1 MLGIFISSLLVIEKR
16 SRIVEVFSEEVQK
29 LWNEWELRVLVLLS
43 LLLQVIL
50 IFLGSRRK
58 YMATLW
64 VRIVLWMSYLSADTV
79 ATTALG
85 ALSHGQGQPGST
97 ELTTLW
103 APFLLLHLGGPDT
116 ITAYSLEDNELWLRH
131 FLGLV
136 QQVGIAVYVLI
147 RSWTYSRVSIL
158 TIFMFV
164 PGIVKY
170 GERTWVLRLASKEH
184 FRDSMLDRPD
194 PGPNYAQFMND
205 YDSKQAKG
213 SRVTVGRIEDFQLE
227 MLDEHEEAHQQKPN
241 NPSNSI
247 GSESNLT
254 DAEVLPKAYEFFETF
269 KRLFADLI
277 LSGDDWKKSR
287 EFFQDT
293 SSRTSFKVIEVE
305 LGFIYD
311 LLYSKA
317 ALIYSLLGL
326 ILRCISFSSIII
338 LLVAFLTGDNH
349 RYSNV
354 DRIITYIL
362 FIGALILEIYAIFV
376 LTSSDW
382 AFLYLSKHK
391 LHIPVESINVLEKRL
406 SSRKRWSNLVAQ
418 YNFLSV
424 SVKDKPPKILP
435 KVQRLLRVDK
445 LLENYY
451 YKYSKEVF
459 FKCKEL
465 IFKELKRK
473 SRKVD
478 KIEDVKDLC
487 TSRGDGVLGY
497 NGHLQD
503 KLKWSLNDIEFDQ
516 SILLWHIATDLCYE
530 CDNNVSPFTELQR
543 ETSKLLSDYML
554 YLLIICPFT
563 MPKGIGQI
571 RFRDT

>member
-1 MLGIFISSLLVIEKR
+1 
-16 SRIVEVFSEEVQK
+16 
-29 LWNEWELRVLVLLS
+29 
-43 LLLQVIL
+43 
-50 IFLGSRRK
+50 
-58 YMATLW
+58 MATLW
-64 VRIVLWMSYLSADTV
+64 VRIVLWLSYLSADTV
-79 ATTALG
+79 ATIALG

-136 QQVGIAVYVLI
+136 QKVGIAVYVLI
-147 RSWTYSRVSIL
+147 RSWAYSRVSIL

-277 LSGDDWKKSR
+277 LSGDDRKKSR

-326 ILRCISFSSIII
+326 ILRCISFLSIII

-382 AFLYLSKHK
+382 AFLYL
-391 LHIPVESINVLEKRL
+391 N
-406 SSRKRWSNLVAQ
+406 
-418 YNFLSV
+418 
-424 SVKDKPPKILP
+424 KPPKILP

-503 KLKWSLNDIEFDQ
+503 QLKWSLNDIEFDQ

-554 YLLIICPFT
+554 YLLIMCPFT